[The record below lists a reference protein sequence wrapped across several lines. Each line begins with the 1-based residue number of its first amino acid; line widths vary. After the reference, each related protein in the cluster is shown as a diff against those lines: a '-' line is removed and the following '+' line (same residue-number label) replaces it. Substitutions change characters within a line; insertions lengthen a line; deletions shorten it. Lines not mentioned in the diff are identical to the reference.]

1 MKSYDESSADYLN
14 KAMVRVSV
22 EMSALKKVK
31 VMVV

>member
-14 KAMVRVSV
+14 KVMVRVSV